1 MDVNAP
7 FYELGLLGDDGGL
20 VVALVIGL
28 AFGWFLER
36 GGMGNAR
43 KLAGQFYGTDLT
55 VFKMLFSAVV
65 TAMLGLFWLSRLGVL
80 DLSLVYLPPTFV
92 LPQLLGGLVFGVGFV
107 MGGLC
112 PGTSCVAASS
122 GRIDGLVLVLGMLF
136 GVFLFNEAYPLVA
149 GVYSATP
156 MGQITIPD
164 LIGRSHGTVLFVVVL
179 CALAGFVAAERIEVW
194 ARGGSV

>member
-1 MDVNAP
+1 MNAP
-7 FYELGLLGDDGGL
+7 YYELGFLSENGGL

-28 AFGWFLER
+28 AFGFFLER

-43 KLAGQFYGTDLT
+43 KLAGQFYLTDLT
-55 VFKMLFSAVV
+55 VFKMMFSAIV

-80 DLSLVYLPPTFV
+80 DLSMVYLPPTYV

-122 GRIDGLVLVLGMLF
+122 GRLDGLVLVAGMLF
-136 GVFLFNEAYPLVA
+136 GVFLFNEIYPLVA

-156 MGQITIPD
+156 MGQVTIPE
-164 LIGRSHGTVLFVVVL
+164 LLGLSHGIVLFAVVVL
-179 CALAGFVAAERIEVW
+179 ALIGFVFAERIE
-194 ARGGSV
+194 ARVSGGSA